1 MQPRSRP
8 YLKPSLT
15 WGLVRVFALH
25 KNYYGTPRPPCSKA
39 TDGPSAAKFFT
50 HDLGQNL

>member
-8 YLKPSLT
+8 YLKPSVT

-25 KNYYGTPRPPCSKA
+25 KNYYGTTPPRSGFA
-39 TDGPSAAKFFT
+39 GGGSSGRQSA
-50 HDLGQNL
+50 G